1 MLEPIFS
8 YDPLVS
14 DQLSKIFNF
23 ALILPLRP
31 VLKIGDRPKYY
42 SEGPRGLTATLD
54 TPVAS

>member
-31 VLKIGDRPKYY
+31 VLKIDDLPKYY
-42 SEGPRGLTATLD
+42 SEGLRGLTTTLD
-54 TPVAS
+54 APVAS